1 MLYLL
6 FFTSLQKQNG
16 IHNRMRFR
24 LLIIL
29 FLLSGVC
36 AAQSDSTATE
46 FQDSTLDKNLID
58 KVMDLFEFNHGRT
71 SIKCYPTMG
80 IDPASGISFGLLS
93 LVAIE
98 PKERD
103 RKKIKFYRPTS
114 ISNSLSYST
123 KNWINLRSDMI
134 IYASHGVVVNTL
146 LQYQIS
152 PDKYYGIG
160 NDTLNTD
167 PVKFDMNDLRFSGN
181 VSKELSSTCYLG
193 FQFDLSYRDC
203 ASLGENAEGL
213 DLPERKNN
221 WLFGFGPHFTFDRRD
236 NINYPMRGEF
246 CTFGFKYFPHLAN
259 DTYSFYCVELD
270 VRKFFTIYKDLVLAC
285 QLFSGISE
293 GDIPFYCMYQLGGQ
307 TRMRGISNKYMYI
320 DKNAY
325 FAQTE
330 LRKHIWKRFSV
341 VAFGGVGNTYAR
353 ISEMFINQIKYV
365 FGAGIRF
372 QSDTKNNINV
382 RLDYGRG
389 SFGDSGMYVT
399 CAKRFNM

>member
-399 CAKRFNM
+399 MREAF